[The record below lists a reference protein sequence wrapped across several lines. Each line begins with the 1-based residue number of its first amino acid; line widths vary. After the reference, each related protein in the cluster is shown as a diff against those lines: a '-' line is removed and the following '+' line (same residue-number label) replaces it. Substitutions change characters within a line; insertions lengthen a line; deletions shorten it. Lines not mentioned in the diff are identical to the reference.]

1 MSKLNKLV
9 KMGGRVFAGALLCG
23 SMMFGTVSA
32 EEAPAFSIRI
42 CCSSHRRSAP
52 ISTSSARRWRTS
64 SASPEKSA

>member
-32 EEAPAFSIRI
+32 AEAPAIIFSAAGEVWESMKFFTLSAMIFLL
-42 CCSSHRRSAP
+42 SAESTRS
-52 ISTSSARRWRTS
+52 
-64 SASPEKSA
+64 